1 MKTLSTM
8 MKAFWQEESG
18 LTMVEYA
25 VAGTLVTLGAAVAFT
40 NLGGAVT
47 TQVGRLATCVGGG
60 AC

>member
-1 MKTLSTM
+1 M